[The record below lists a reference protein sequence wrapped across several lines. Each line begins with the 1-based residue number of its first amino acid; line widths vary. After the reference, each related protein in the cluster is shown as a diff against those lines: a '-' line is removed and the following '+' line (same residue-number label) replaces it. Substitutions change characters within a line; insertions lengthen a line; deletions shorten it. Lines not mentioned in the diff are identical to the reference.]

1 MKKILY
7 ISTIPS
13 PYRVDFYNELGK
25 YIDLTVWFAEHN
37 EKINREWKI
46 SEKAYNYNY
55 EILKGITIA
64 SNINKRINYEIL
76 FKLNREKFD
85 VYIVGG
91 YALPINIFAIWWLNK
106 NNIPFILSLDGGF
119 YKKNNIFIEYIKKKL
134 IFSATLHMS
143 SGKNCTNYLQYYN
156 VEKDKILEYPF
167 SSVNYTKKDLKPLS
181 ENEITNKKNKEGLNK
196 IVLLTIGQFIPR
208 KGINILL
215 KAYKDLNYN
224 NVSLLIIGGGS
235 LKNEYLNYIKK
246 YNIRN
251 VIIKNFL
258 QKDELVNY
266 YKISDIFILPTTY
279 DIWGLVIN
287 EAMSFGLPIITT
299 NKCGS
304 AIDLVKEEYNGYIFK
319 VNDVEDL
326 NCKLK
331 LLIENKELRKKFSL
345 NSKTIIIKYTIKN
358 MVKKYLDAINF
369 IHNCNAPY

>member
-1 MKKILY
+1 
-7 ISTIPS
+7 
-13 PYRVDFYNELGK
+13 
-25 YIDLTVWFAEHN
+25 
-37 EKINREWKI
+37 
-46 SEKAYNYNY
+46 
-55 EILKGITIA
+55 
-64 SNINKRINYEIL
+64 
-76 FKLNREKFD
+76 
-85 VYIVGG
+85 
-91 YALPINIFAIWWLNK
+91 
-106 NNIPFILSLDGGF
+106 
-119 YKKNNIFIEYIKKKL
+119 
-134 IFSATLHMS
+134 MS